1 MELAYSIVC
10 DSEAPQSFCFSKL
23 DPTEVILIFPHCY
36 YCFKIAYN
44 GSIMYSSISALRN
57 SHSVKKTCFRS
68 GSSSMV
74 TVQRRK
80 SDDIIVQ
87 QNRVRFPTNRLLLDF
102 FWRLLLSLFRT
113 CSDHRCSFRGRRHTL
128 CAHRRILGRPR
139 LSCLSDSAHCF
150 LSKLRIAREALQR
163 CLSFASTNAHS

>member
-1 MELAYSIVC
+1 M
-10 DSEAPQSFCFSKL
+10 
-23 DPTEVILIFPHCY
+23 ILIFPHCY

-57 SHSVKKTCFRS
+57 SHSVKKACFRS

-74 TVQRRK
+74 SVQRRK
-80 SDDIIVQ
+80 PNDIIVQ
-87 QNRVRFPTNRLLLDF
+87 QNRVRSPISSLILDF

-113 CSDHRCSFRGRRHTL
+113 CSNHRCGLRGRRHTL
-128 CAHRRILGRPR
+128 RAYRRILGRPR

-163 CLSFASTNAHS
+163 RFSLASTNAQSRFAERVSLVS